1 MSAAVTSPIPYCGVA
16 PEPVDLWLRWNV
28 DPLVMLPLV
37 ALALYPWVAGF
48 KRHRMVVTAAAGV
61 LLLVF
66 VSPLCASASALFSAR
81 SVHHLLLAACAAPL
95 LAVALRTHLRIG
107 AGAALLAHTAA
118 FWVWHFPPVYAM
130 AFASDAVYWAM
141 QLLLLGTGVAFWSSV
156 WRPGASPAAA
166 IGGLAG
172 NMMQMG
178 LLGALLTFAP
188 KALYGPHFFVTQP
201 WGLTPLED
209 QQLAGLIMW
218 VASIPIFLVPLL
230 ALGRQ
235 RLGTQAAF

>member
-1 MSAAVTSPIPYCGVA
+1 VA
-16 PEPVDLWLRWNV
+16 PQPVDLWLRWNF
-28 DPLVMLPLV
+28 DPLVLLPLA
-37 ALALYPWVAGF
+37 ALALYPWVSGF
-48 KRHRMVVTAAAGV
+48 KRHRMAVTAAAGV

-95 LAVALRTHLRIG
+95 LAVALRNNFRIG
-107 AGAALLAHTAA
+107 AGAALLAHAAA

-130 AFASDAVYWAM
+130 ALASDAVYWAM

-156 WRPGASPAAA
+156 WRPGTSPAAA

-188 KALYGPHFFVTQP
+188 KAFYGPHFFVTQP

-230 ALGRQ
+230 ALGRR
-235 RLGTQAAF
+235 RLDMQAAF